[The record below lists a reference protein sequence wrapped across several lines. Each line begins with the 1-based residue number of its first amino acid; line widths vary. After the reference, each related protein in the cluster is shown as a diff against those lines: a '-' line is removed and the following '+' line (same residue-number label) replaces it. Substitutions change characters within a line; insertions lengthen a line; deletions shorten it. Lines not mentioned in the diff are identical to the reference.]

1 MALSE
6 INEYPLT
13 RFRDRL
19 RVPPVLRP
27 AAAADGS
34 AASLRVRMVARQIR
48 LHSELPASDVWTYA
62 GHLPGPTI
70 EVRRGHPLN
79 VDWVNAL
86 PAYAPYPVTAVTA
99 PDLPE
104 GASPHLIPQNSPG
117 RGEARINAAA
127 EALQPWT
134 VVHVH
139 GGRNP
144 AEYDGWTEN
153 GFLSG
158 QTMAARYPNDQ
169 RASLLW
175 YHDHAMGITR
185 FNVYAGLAGLWV
197 IRDSEE
203 DALHLPT
210 GEYEIPLLIQDRN
223 FETNADGTL
232 NGRLLHKVEDGTMEF
247 FGPLTMVNGTIWPY
261 LPVGARQYRLRVL
274 NGSNSRTYRLML
286 LDEDGRPA
294 LVRSN
299 RLAPTEGSSG
309 MQ

>member
-6 INEYPLT
+6 INQYPLT

-104 GASPHLIPQNSPG
+104 GASPDLGQRSESTSASWPIRS
-117 RGEARINAAA
+117 
-127 EALQPWT
+127 
-134 VVHVH
+134 
-139 GGRNP
+139 GGRRG
-144 AEYDGWTEN
+144 D
-153 GFLSG
+153 
-158 QTMAARYPNDQ
+158 D
-169 RASLLW
+169 
-175 YHDHAMGITR
+175 D
-185 FNVYAGLAGLWV
+185 
-197 IRDSEE
+197 
-203 DALHLPT
+203 
-210 GEYEIPLLIQDRN
+210 
-223 FETNADGTL
+223 ETQAPTL
-232 NGRLLHKVEDGTMEF
+232 NS
-247 FGPLTMVNGTIWPY
+247 
-261 LPVGARQYRLRVL
+261 A
-274 NGSNSRTYRLML
+274 SRSTR
-286 LDEDGRPA
+286 GNQ
-294 LVRSN
+294 RSQ
-299 RLAPTEGSSG
+299 
-309 MQ
+309 MK